1 MSTPPPEFPRSL
13 FHHRPFAFY
22 WSARVLSAV
31 SFQLQGVA
39 VGWQIYALTHSAL
52 ALGLVG
58 LVQFLPMLALT
69 LVVGH
74 VADRYDRRRII
85 AACQLTGGLATAFL
99 MLGSLAG
106 WLTPGL
112 IFAAVAVIGAMRA
125 FEMPSSQALLP
136 GLVPLSVFPRA
147 AALSAS
153 ALQTAFIIGPAAGGF
168 LYALG
173 PAVPYGLACLFWIAA
188 CTASSLIRMERSAAP
203 RTPLSLATVFSG
215 FVFIRRN
222 PAILGSISLDLFAV
236 LLGGATALLPV
247 FARDIL
253 HTGPWGLGLLRAGPA
268 VGALT
273 MSVLLAHRPLRQRV
287 GRTMFRAVIVFGLAT
302 IVFALSRWLW
312 LSVAAMV
319 VLGAADVISVV
330 IRSSVVQIGTPDEM
344 RGRVSA
350 VNGLFIGTSNQL
362 GEFESGVTAALFG
375 TVPAVI
381 LGGVGTIFVAL
392 IWMRLFPTLRDADTL
407 EGFRPARAGP
417 SAVAANPS

>member
-1 MSTPPPEFPRSL
+1 MSTLAPEFPRSL
-13 FHHRPFAFY
+13 FRHRPFAFF
-22 WSARVLSAV
+22 WAARGLSAM

-74 VADRYDRRRII
+74 VADRYDRRRIL
-85 AACQLTGGLATAFL
+85 AACQLTGGLAAGFL
-99 MLGSLAG
+99 SLGSIAG
-106 WLTPGL
+106 WLAPGP

-125 FEMPSSQALLP
+125 FEMPSAQALLP
-136 GLVPLSVFPRA
+136 GLVPIAVFPRA

-153 ALQTAFIIGPAAGGF
+153 ALQTATIIGPAAGGF

-173 PAVPYGLACLFWIAA
+173 PAAPYGLSCLLWLAA
-188 CTASSLIRMERSAAP
+188 GLFSSLIPATRTAAS
-203 RTPLSLATVFSG
+203 RTLVTLASVFSG
-215 FVFIRRN
+215 FAFIRRN

-247 FARDIL
+247 FARDVL
-253 HTGPWGLGLLRAGPA
+253 HAGPWGLGLLRAGPA
-268 VGALT
+268 LGALA
-273 MSVLLAHRPLRQRV
+273 MSVLLANWPLRRRT
-287 GRTMFRAVIVFGLAT
+287 GRTMFRAIIVFGLAT
-302 IVFALSRWLW
+302 VLFALSRWLW

-330 IRSSVVQIGTPDEM
+330 IRSSLVQIGTPDEM

-362 GEFESGVTAALFG
+362 GEFKSGVTAALFG

-381 LGGVGTIFVAL
+381 LGGAGTILVAL
-392 IWMRLFPTLRDADTL
+392 LWMRLFPALRDADTL
-407 EGFRPARAGP
+407 EGFRPA
-417 SAVAANPS
+417 S